1 VNNTRF
7 FHLYN
12 KDEVLQTALSAI
24 EEHNCT
30 KLAEV
35 LLYLPISENLLYE
48 WEPEILGKIHAKINE
63 QKVKIKAK
71 MKKRWFDSDNPALA
85 IAAMKLI
92 ADDEEIDALSTSKVK
107 NDNTHSFKDKPTINL
122 IMANGHQINGSS
134 Q

>member
-1 VNNTRF
+1 MA
-7 FHLYN
+7 YN
-12 KDEVLQTALSAI
+12 KDEILQKALSAI

-35 LLYLPISENLLYE
+35 LLYLPISEPTLYT
-48 WEPEILGKIHAKINE
+48 WEIEYLERIKAKIDE

-92 ADDEEIDALSTSKVK
+92 ADEEEIDALSTSKVK
-107 NDNTHSFKDKPTINL
+107 QDNTHSFKDKPTINL
-122 IMANGHQINGSS
+122 ILANGHQSDSS
-134 Q
+134 SH

>member
-1 VNNTRF
+1 VA
-7 FHLYN
+7 YN
-12 KDEVLQTALSAI
+12 KEEVLQTALSAI

-35 LLYLPISENLLYE
+35 LLYLPISESTLYE
-48 WEPEILGKIHAKINE
+48 WESGFLEKIQAKIQE

-71 MKKRWFDSDNPALA
+71 MKAKWFNSEVPALA

-92 ADDEEIDALSTSKVK
+92 ADEEEIDALSTSKVK

-122 IMANGHQINGSS
+122 IVGEGYKTNESGNENG
-134 Q
+134 